1 MSVVVTGA
9 TGHLGRLVVEGLL
22 DAGVAPA
29 ELVAGGRRTERLA
42 DLAARGVRVAEV
54 DYDRPE
60 TLTAAFAGTDTLV
73 LVSGSEVG
81 RRVPQHRAAVD
92 AARAAG
98 VRRVVYTSAPHAD
111 TSSLVLVP
119 EHRATEELL
128 ASSGLVVTVLR
139 NNWYTENYVP
149 TLAQAAATGEVLASA
164 GDGRVASASRADYA
178 AGVVAV
184 VTGEGHD
191 GRTYELSGDHAW
203 TFDELAAAAAEVLGR
218 PVTYRRVTPDEQRAG
233 LLAAGLDEGTAG
245 FLVTM
250 DQDIAGGALA
260 DATDTLRTLLGRP
273 TTPLVDGLR
282 AAWQDSSH
290 ES

>member
-22 DAGVAPA
+22 EAGVAPG
-29 ELVAGGRRTERLA
+29 EIVAGGRRTERLA
-42 DLAARGVRVAEV
+42 DLAERGVRVAVV

-60 TLTAAFAGTDTLV
+60 TLPEAFSGADTLV

-81 RRVPQHRAAVD
+81 RRVPQHTAAIE

-111 TSSLVLVP
+111 TTTLVLAP
-119 EHRATEELL
+119 EHKATEELL
-128 ASSGLVVTVLR
+128 AASGLVVTVLR
-139 NNWYTENYVP
+139 DNWYTENYVP
-149 TLAQAAATGEVLASA
+149 TLQQAAATGEIVSST
-164 GDGRVASASRADYA
+164 GDGRVASASRADFA

-191 GRTYELSGDHAW
+191 GRTYEVSGDYAW
-203 TFDELAAAAAEVLGR
+203 THDELAAAAAQVLGR
-218 PVTYRRVTPDEQRAG
+218 PVVHRRVTPDEQRAG
-233 LLAAGLDEGTAG
+233 LLAAGLDEGTVG
-245 FLVTM
+245 FVVAL
-250 DQDIAGGALA
+250 DQDIAAGDLA
-260 DATDTLRTLLGRP
+260 DATDTLRTLIGRP

-282 AAWQDSSH
+282 AAWADASAS
-290 ES
+290 